1 MNWFTRP
8 WMISLGLV
16 VIGGLSMAW
25 AHDPGGP
32 LKVTVLAKSV
42 DAWDGKP
49 LPAYPKGQ
57 PEITIL
63 QIVIPAG
70 SKTPLHLHTVI
81 NAGVLLKGELDVHM
95 ENGKTLKLKAGDS
108 LIEVVEKPHWG
119 QNNGKTD
126 AEIIVFY
133 AGVQG
138 EKVTKELDDH
148 DHDHPSG
155 L

>member
-1 MNWFTRP
+1 MTPFARP
-8 WMISLGLV
+8 WMISLGLLA
-16 VIGGLSMAW
+16 IGGLSMAW
-25 AHDPGGP
+25 AHDPGGS
-32 LKVTVLAKSV
+32 LKVTVLAKSI

-63 QIVIPAG
+63 RIVIPTG
-70 SKTPLHLHTVI
+70 EKTPLHLHTVI
-81 NAGVLLKGELDVHM
+81 NAGVLLRGELDVHM
-95 ENGKTLKLKAGDS
+95 ESGQTKRLKAGDS

-119 QNNGKTD
+119 VNNGQGD

-133 AGVQG
+133 AGVKG
-138 EKVTKELDDH
+138 EKVTRELDN
-148 DHDHPSG
+148 HDHPSG

>member
-8 WMISLGLV
+8 WILSLALM
-16 VIGGLSMAW
+16 VIGGLSMVW

-32 LKVTVLAKSV
+32 LKVTVLAKST

-63 QIVIPAG
+63 RIVIPAG

-95 ENGKTLKLKAGDS
+95 ENGQTKKLKAGDS

-119 QNNGKTD
+119 ENNGKED

-138 EKVTKELDDH
+138 EKVTRELE

>member
-1 MNWFTRP
+1 MNWFTRT

-16 VIGGLSMAW
+16 VCCGLSLVW
-25 AHDPGGP
+25 AHDPGGA
-32 LKVTVLAKSV
+32 LKVNVLAKSI

-63 QIVIPAG
+63 RIVIPAG
-70 SKTPLHLHTVI
+70 EKTPLHLHTVI

-95 ENGKTLKLKAGDS
+95 ENGQTLKMKAGDS

-119 QNNGKTD
+119 VNNGKED

-133 AGVQG
+133 AGIQG
-138 EKVTKELDDH
+138 EKVTRELDGH
-148 DHDHPSG
+148 GHASE

>member
-1 MNWFTRP
+1 MNAITRT

-16 VIGGLSMAW
+16 VMGGLSLVW

-32 LKVTVLAKSV
+32 LQVTVLAKSI

-49 LPAYPKGQ
+49 LPAYPQGQ

-63 QIVIPAG
+63 RIVIPAG
-70 SKTPLHLHTVI
+70 SRTPLHLHTVI

-95 ENGKTLKLKAGDS
+95 ENGQTKKLKAGDS

-119 QNNGKTD
+119 ENNGQAD

-133 AGVQG
+133 AGVKD
-138 EKVTKELDDH
+138 EKVTRELEDH
-148 DHDHPSG
+148 DHASG

>member
-1 MNWFTRP
+1 MVRYTRFLLFA
-8 WMISLGLV
+8 LGLMA
-16 VIGGLSMAW
+16 IGGLGIVW
-25 AHDPGGP
+25 AHDPVGP
-32 LKVTVLAKSV
+32 LKVTVLAKSI

-63 QIVIPAG
+63 RIVIPAG
-70 SKTPLHLHTVI
+70 EKTPLHLHTVI
-81 NAGVLLKGELDVHM
+81 NAGVLLRGELDVHM
-95 ENGKTLKLKAGDS
+95 ENGQTKRLKAGDS

-119 QNNGKTD
+119 ANNGKDD

-138 EKVTKELDDH
+138 EKVTRELD
-148 DHDHPSG
+148 
-155 L
+155 